1 MKQEENN
8 NLQNILV
15 NVVQSMQKT
24 LSSLQEEQ
32 HGLLV
37 DDPNNVKQALNQ
49 REKMIDA
56 LKQGSQ
62 LLRENIEKMA
72 QESHKTLPSDAQ
84 LKEILPE
91 IGVEEKIL
99 ELEKEISDLFEKIDR
114 QNKRNRFLISDK
126 S

>member
-1 MKQEENN
+1 MRQEANH
-8 NLQNILV
+8 NLESILA
-15 NVVQSMQKT
+15 NVVQTMRKT
-24 LSSLQEEQ
+24 LSSMQDEQ

-37 DDPNNVKQALNQ
+37 NDPNNVKQVLNQ
-49 REKMIDA
+49 REKLIDA

-72 QESHKTLPSDAQ
+72 QESHKTLPSDGTLQ
-84 LKEILPE
+84 EILPE
-91 IGVEEKIL
+91 VGVEEKIL
-99 ELEKEISDLFEKIDR
+99 ELEKEISELFEKLDH